1 MTKKLKRRDFMRT
14 GAVAGL
20 TLAAANKPASGFPMI
35 LTQSAVKPLIISS
48 ANGNRFKNGG
58 NMTAVHKAFTMMTG
72 GADVLDSV
80 IAGVNIVELDPLD
93 DSVGYGGLPNADGVV
108 QLDSSAM
115 HGPKKRAGAVGALEG
130 VRTPSLVAKAVL
142 ENTDHH
148 LIVGKGA
155 QDFARNMGFKIEDD
169 LNTENSRKQWLEWKR
184 RTDPSHY
191 LDPKQRAEAGHKV
204 ALEMLAEGKLR
215 EENLHGTINCDGINS
230 KGEICGVTTTSGL
243 AWKIPGRLGDSPILG
258 AGLYVDGAVGAA
270 GSTGRGEA
278 NLFNLCSFVIV
289 EEMRRGASPKD
300 AGMEVLNRIKANTIE
315 KRLLNSRGLPNFGIN
330 FYILN
335 AKGDYAGVTM
345 YEGSSFAICNEN
357 GPQTLKSEPLLQ
369 GKPSD

>member
-1 MTKKLKRRDFMRT
+1 MTKKIKRRDFMRT
-14 GAVAGL
+14 GAAAGL
-20 TLAAANKPASGFPMI
+20 TIAATTKPASGFPAI
-35 LTQSAVKPLIISS
+35 LTQTAIKPLVIAS

-58 NMTAVHKAFTMMTG
+58 NVTAVQKAFTMMTSG
-72 GADVLDSV
+72 SDVLDAL

-108 QLDSSAM
+108 QLDSSVM

-130 VRTPSLVAKAVL
+130 VRTPSLVAKAVM

-155 QDFARNMGFKIEDD
+155 RDFAFNMGFKIEDD
-169 LNTENSRKQWLEWKR
+169 LNTENSRKKWLEWKR
-184 RTDPSHY
+184 RTDPDHY
-191 LDPKQRAEAGHKV
+191 LNPAKRAEAGQRA
-204 ALEMLAEGKLR
+204 ALQMLAQGLLR
-215 EENLHGTINCDGINS
+215 EENLHGTINCDGINA

-243 AWKIPGRLGDSPILG
+243 AWKIPGRIGDSPILG

-278 NLFNLCSFVIV
+278 NLYNLCSFVIV
-289 EEMRRGASPKD
+289 EEMRRGAHPKD
-300 AGMEVLNRIKANTIE
+300 AGMEVLNRIKNNTIE

-335 AKGDYAGVTM
+335 AKGEFAGVTM
-345 YEGSSFAICNEN
+345 YEGASFAMCNEN
-357 GPQTLKSEPLLQ
+357 GPQTLKSEPLLR